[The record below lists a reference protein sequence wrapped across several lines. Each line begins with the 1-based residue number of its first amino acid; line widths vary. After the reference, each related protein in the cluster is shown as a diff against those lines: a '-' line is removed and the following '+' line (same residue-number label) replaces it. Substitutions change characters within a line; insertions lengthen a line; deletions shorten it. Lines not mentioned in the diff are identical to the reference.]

1 MPKSIHRFEYEL
13 LRSMLRSRRLAAG
26 MSQLELSKGLGRSQS
41 FVSDIERGVRRIDLI
56 ELRDVCA
63 LVGTTAVE
71 FLQALEETIQTGQRG
86 FARKLENRRGSFG
99 SPVRAKQR
107 RRV

>member
-71 FLQALEETIQTGQRG
+71 FLQTLEEAIQVGQRG
-86 FARKLENRRGSFG
+86 FARKHEHRRAPPGR
-99 SPVRAKQR
+99 PAAAKQR
-107 RRV
+107 RKV